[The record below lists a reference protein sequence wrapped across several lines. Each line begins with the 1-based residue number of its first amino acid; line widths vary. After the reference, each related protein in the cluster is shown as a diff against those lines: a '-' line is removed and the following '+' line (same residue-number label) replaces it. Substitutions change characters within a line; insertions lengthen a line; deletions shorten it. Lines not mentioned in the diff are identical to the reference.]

1 MPLTFQGAMTAL
13 VTPFRNGHIDE
24 AALQSLV
31 EDQIAA
37 GIDALVPCGTTGESP
52 TLSEEEHLRVV
63 TLVASAARRRVP
75 VLAGAGSN
83 DTAHAI
89 HLSKRLLA
97 VGVDGLLH
105 ITPYYNRPS
114 QEGLYRHFRAI
125 AEAVDLPIV
134 LYNVPSR
141 TGCDLLPETLERLA
155 SFPNIVGIKE
165 ATGQIVRT
173 QQIRQRL
180 GDRLALFS
188 GEDLINYPLYC
199 VGARG
204 TISVTSNVAPKLVA
218 DLWDATSRGDHV
230 TASALH
236 YRLLPLTEALF
247 SEVNPIPVKAA
258 LHLLGRISPETRLPL
273 GELGEAPLQKLRKA
287 LSNLALV

>member
-1 MPLTFQGAMTAL
+1 MTAL
-13 VTPFRNGHIDE
+13 VTPFRDGRVDDE
-24 AALQSLV
+24 ALCRLV
-31 EDQIAA
+31 EEQIAA

-52 TLSEEEHLRVV
+52 TLSEEEQVHVVERVID
-63 TLVASAARRRVP
+63 AARKRIP

-89 HLSKRLLA
+89 DLSKRLRT

-114 QEGLYRHFRAI
+114 QEGLFRHFRAI
-125 AEAVDLPIV
+125 AEAVELPVV

-155 SFPNIVGIKE
+155 SFPSIIGIKE
-165 ATGQIVRT
+165 ASGQVVRT

-180 GDRLALFS
+180 GDRMTVLS

-218 DLWDATSRGDHV
+218 DLWDAAAKDDHT
-230 TASALH
+230 TARALH

-258 LHLLGRISPETRLPL
+258 LHLLGRISPEVRLPL
-273 GELGEAPLQKLRKA
+273 HPMSESPLGKLRTA
-287 LSNLALV
+287 LSDLGLL